1 MTQNCFVCYS
11 LVYVCRSLFF
21 VSNFLRTFILF
32 LILKVGFDNERSIS
46 LKVKWAASLSLGGK
60 LFKIFLEK
68 SSL

>member
-1 MTQNCFVCYS
+1 
-11 LVYVCRSLFF
+11 